1 MRAGQAKPESGR
13 SERRELHPP
22 TPFRKSF
29 HSMILASIMGAGGC
43 YGCTDAALL
52 ELVANWHRL
61 TPSVRTAILDLAQG
75 C

>member
-1 MRAGQAKPESGR
+1 
-13 SERRELHPP
+13 LH
-22 TPFRKSF
+22 
-29 HSMILASIMGAGGC
+29 